1 MEQLNL
7 SFHSNHLPN
16 ISFEDYKYRIKKY
29 SQIDD
34 AILIYSLIYIDKL
47 IIKGFFISQYN
58 IYRYFLVI
66 YMFLV
71 NYLKIKNMK

>member
-1 MEQLNL
+1 MEQSNL
-7 SFHSNHLPN
+7 SFHSNYLPN

-34 AILIYSLIYIDKL
+34 AILICSLIYIDKL